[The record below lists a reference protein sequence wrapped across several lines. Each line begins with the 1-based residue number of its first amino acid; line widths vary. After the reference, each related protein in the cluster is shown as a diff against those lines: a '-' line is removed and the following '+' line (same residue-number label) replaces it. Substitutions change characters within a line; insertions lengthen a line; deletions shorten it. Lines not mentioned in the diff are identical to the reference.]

1 MGSVIRNL
9 GSHFIVVSLSPGP
22 STLSLYLGL
31 ITLNLG
37 LGLTTLGLNLG
48 LGLITYNLVLG
59 FISVFYYSELLLR
72 SLIWIS

>member
-22 STLSLYLGL
+22 STLSLDLGL

-48 LGLITYNLVLG
+48 LGLNLVLG
-59 FISVFYYSELLLR
+59 FISVIYYSEFLLR